1 MFCKGDLAIIQPNR
15 PPTWVDIDSLSQSCT
30 TLRICKGMQ
39 HSGSMLSKT
48 FSTIAIV
55 IIIIIMCSNT
65 IIIVIISNSD
75 ICELQ
80 VHCL

>member
-1 MFCKGDLAIIQPNR
+1 MFCRGDLAIIQPNR
-15 PPTWVDIDSLSQSCT
+15 PHTWVDIDSLSHSFT

-39 HSGSMLSKT
+39 QSGSMLSKT

-55 IIIIIMCSNT
+55 IIIIIICSNT
-65 IIIVIISNSD
+65 IIILIISKSD
-75 ICELQ
+75 IFELQ